1 MLGSEYAEGA
11 VDPLQGIVKGK
22 CTDRGADDGKSNE
35 LEEGDGK
42 RREQVR
48 SLSLCQTLNALRSD
62 SRAGTVVN
70 DRGPA
75 TLASSSQYFSDRL
88 SDNSVGC

>member
-11 VDPLQGIVKGK
+11 VDALQGIVRGK
-22 CTDRGADDGKSNE
+22 LTDKGADGRSNE
-35 LEEGDGK
+35 LEDGDGK

-48 SLSLCQTLNALRSD
+48 NLSLCQARNALRSD
-62 SRAGTVVN
+62 SRAGTAVN

-75 TLASSSQYFSDRL
+75 TLASNSQYFSDRL